1 MSTLSTIA
9 STDTL
14 NPTSLS
20 KINTNFD
27 TLNTDKAEISGQ
39 TFTGDISVPDEV
51 YGAWWDGSL
60 EVPTKNAIYDKIQA
74 MPALSDWDKGDIV
87 VSASGA
93 TWTVDSWVITNAKMA
108 NVASATFK
116 GRTTVGT
123 GSPEDMTATQ
133 ATALLN
139 TATTSLKGLMSSADK
154 TKLDTVSSWAWTFVG
169 CSLYH
174 TSSQTFGDISLTY
187 AIFNSE
193 FFDTD
198 WFHDTA
204 VNNSRITIP
213 TWKAWKYFVCW
224 NIQTWTFSATWRFT
238 IRLAKNWTLTW
249 ICQESYWL
257 ATDIYSNTGWLQI
270 STIMDLSVWDYIE
283 LWLACNWVDVVSD
296 ASLNTNKNFSVY
308 KIW

>member
-1 MSTLSTIA
+1 MSTLQTIA

-14 NPTSLS
+14 NPISLG
-20 KINTNFD
+20 KINTNFSN
-27 TLNTDKAEISGQ
+27 LNTDKLEASDIAGKQNTLVSG
-39 TFTGDISVPDEV
+39 TNIKTVNSNSLLGSGD
-51 YGAWWDGSL
+51 
-60 EVPTKNAIYDKIQA
+60 
-74 MPALSDWDKGDIV
+74 LSIPVLTDWDKWDV
-87 VSASGA
+87 TVSSSG
-93 TWTVDSWVITNAKMA
+93 TVWTVDSGVITNAKLA

-116 GRTTVGT
+116 GRTTVWT
-123 GSPEDMTATQ
+123 GDPEDLTSLQ
-133 ATALLN
+133 ATALLDV
-139 TATTSLKGLMSSADK
+139 ATTSLKGLMSSSDK
-154 TKLDTVSSWAWTFVG
+154 TKLDSVASWAWNFVW
-169 CSLYH
+169 CSIYH
-174 TSSQTFGDISLTY
+174 SSSQTFSDVSLTY

-257 ATDIYSNTGWLQI
+257 TTDIYSNTWWFQI
-270 STIMDLSVWDYIE
+270 SAIMDLSVWDYIE
-283 LWLACNWVDVVSD
+283 LWLACNWVAVVSD

-308 KIW
+308 KIG